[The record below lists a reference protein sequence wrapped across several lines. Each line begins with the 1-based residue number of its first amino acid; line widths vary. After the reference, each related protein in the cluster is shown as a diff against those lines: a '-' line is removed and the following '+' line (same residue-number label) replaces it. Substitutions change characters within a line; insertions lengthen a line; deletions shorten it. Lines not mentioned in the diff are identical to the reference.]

1 VAVNRSSNFIPVAFS
16 AAVALIAS
24 LVVIAFTSGVG
35 TALHLLAV
43 AILGTLALLLAI
55 VPRRG
60 RGRRLT
66 SVAVFGAFLTVTAG
80 MVILQW
86 HTRPHVLWLIWS
98 HRYKSEVLLESAAG
112 NGEFKHVEWNG
123 DGWGDGVSGDWMGYV
138 VYDPSDSLSAATK
151 NNVPTEYKGI
161 PCKVILVRRLER
173 QWYSVVLDM
182 NQFWDKMH
190 PGC

>member
-1 VAVNRSSNFIPVAFS
+1 VAVKRSNFVPVAFS

-24 LVVIAFTSGVG
+24 LVVIVFTSGIG
-35 TALHLLAV
+35 MALYLLAV
-43 AILGTLALLLAI
+43 AILGALALLLAI
-55 VPRRG
+55 ALHGG
-60 RGRRLT
+60 RGRRIM

-80 MVILQW
+80 MVVLQW
-86 HTRPHVLWLIWS
+86 HTRPHLLWLIWS
-98 HRYKSEVLLESAAG
+98 HRYKSEVLVGSAAG
-112 NGEFKHVEWNG
+112 NGEFKHMEWDG

-151 NNVPTEYKGI
+151 NNAPTEYKGI

>member
-1 VAVNRSSNFIPVAFS
+1 MAVKRRNFVPVAFS

-24 LVVIAFTSGVG
+24 LVVIVFTSSIG
-35 TALHLLAV
+35 TALYLLAV

-55 VPRRG
+55 ALRRG
-60 RGRRLT
+60 RGRRVM

-86 HTRPHVLWLIWS
+86 HTRPHLLWLIWS
-98 HRYKSEVLLESAAG
+98 HRYKSEVLVESTAG
-112 NGEFKHVEWNG
+112 NGEFKHMEWDG

-151 NNVPTEYKGI
+151 NNVPREYKGI

-182 NQFWDKMH
+182 NQLWDKTH